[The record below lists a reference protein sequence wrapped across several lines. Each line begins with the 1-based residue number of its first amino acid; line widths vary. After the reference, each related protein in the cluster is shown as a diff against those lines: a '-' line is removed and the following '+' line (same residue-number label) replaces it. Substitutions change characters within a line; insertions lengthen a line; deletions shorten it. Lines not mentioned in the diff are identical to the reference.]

1 MGTKGKK
8 KELPRYKRQL
18 RYACWQLS
26 KGWKVRNK
34 IEKCNQWASENRKTF
49 FALVVGFLIFA
60 FVTTT
65 ISILY
70 DLTRKPSSDI
80 TQMDLSGKNTPIEN
94 IQPMMNGLRQ
104 IEETKKSTKLEI
116 KQMTDNGVLIH
127 KELDSLLAIEN
138 KSHEDS
144 VRIVQ
149 DYRQLQNIVNF
160 LKKGK
165 E

>member
-1 MGTKGKK
+1 MVTKGKK

-49 FALVVGFLIFA
+49 FVLVVGFLVFA
-60 FVTTT
+60 FVTTA

-70 DLTRKPSSDI
+70 DLTKKPSSDGS
-80 TQMDLSGKNTPIEN
+80 QDLSGKNTPIEN

-127 KELDSLLAIEN
+127 KELDSLLSVKD

>member
-1 MGTKGKK
+1 MVTKGKK

-49 FALVVGFLIFA
+49 FALVVGFLVFA
-60 FVTTT
+60 FVTTS

-70 DLTRKPSSDI
+70 DLTRKPSSDGSL
-80 TQMDLSGKNTPIEN
+80 DLSGKNTPIEN

-116 KQMTDNGVLIH
+116 KQMTDNGMLIH
-127 KELDSLLAIEN
+127 KELDSLLAIKD